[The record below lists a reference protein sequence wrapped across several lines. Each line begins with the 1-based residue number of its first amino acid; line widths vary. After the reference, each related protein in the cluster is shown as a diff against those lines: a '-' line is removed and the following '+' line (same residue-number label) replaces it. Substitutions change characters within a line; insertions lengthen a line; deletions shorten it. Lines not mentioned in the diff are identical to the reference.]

1 MFSPTTAHHV
11 LKCVSLVA
19 AISLLPIA
27 HTGANAAEVNVASL
41 PHTAPGWSHC
51 GRRCVNY
58 VCVSINKTVID
69 VRISRA
75 SSIRSIMSDGGRG
88 RNGNRRIR
96 GQHKLIKGP
105 AADTTAFTEC
115 VPLGKHARAV
125 SLKLRQDNCPPLET
139 LSNLSD
145 LSELDITYQS
155 PFRPS
160 ALPTTSLTI
169 EQGQRGGMQHNAPG
183 CEYEGNGSAEG
194 QSFGGTLIILPD
206 GYAFG
211 SSYVSVSGEKHAVF
225 YSGSRDQALG
235 GGLGSPMQIADHYT
249 RIWELSVDDY
259 SSRRR

>member
-1 MFSPTTAHHV
+1 MPNPSTLLPFLKCLPIVSALALSTAHSTA
-11 LKCVSLVA
+11 SL
-19 AISLLPIA
+19 
-27 HTGANAAEVNVASL
+27 AAEINVANL
-41 PHTAPGWSHC
+41 PHTAPGWSAC
-51 GRRCVNY
+51 GRRCQNY
-58 VCVSINKTVID
+58 VCVSINKTMID
-69 VRISRA
+69 VRITQ
-75 SSIRSIMSDGGRG
+75 SSSTRSITSGGGR
-88 RNGNRRIR
+88 NANRRR
-96 GQHKLIKGP
+96 GGQHKLLKGR
-105 AADTTAFTEC
+105 AADTTSFAEC
-115 VPLGKHARAV
+115 VALGKQARTV
-125 SLKLRQDNCPPLET
+125 SLNLRQDNCPPLET

-225 YSGSRDQALG
+225 YSGNRAQALG
-235 GGLGSPMQIADHYT
+235 GGIGSPMQIAQHYT
-249 RIWELSVDDY
+249 RIWELSVGDY
-259 SSRRR
+259 SGRRY